1 MAVSRGASEPADVAG
16 VVAAEPAGVAVGP
29 SATSIGSAADDCPPT
44 THGGV
49 ASAVFMLLARSPS
62 SRVCSWGIGSYAWT
76 LLLVSISGMA
86 FLRRDG
92 RLRVRVI
99 KMLNT
104 RM

>member
-29 SATSIGSAADDCPPT
+29 SATSIGFAADDCPPT
-44 THGGV
+44 TLSLGAV

-62 SRVCSWGIGSYAWT
+62 SRVCSWGVGSYAWT

-86 FLRRDG
+86 FPCRDG
-92 RLRVRVI
+92 RLVLV
-99 KMLNT
+99 K
-104 RM
+104 